1 MVLYAGFTILTKIEI
16 GYMSLLVGIIIGK
29 AMMMGS
35 KGIGGRQY
43 QITAVVLTYLVVA
56 LSQIP
61 IVVYL
66 AGIPLSYV
74 SWGAAIP
81 TALASPFQELKTDTF
96 HGVIGL
102 VILFVGMNI
111 AWKLTAEKPRPAA

>member
-56 LSQIP
+56 LSEIP
-61 IVVYL
+61 IVVIL
-66 AGIPLSYV
+66 RGIPLSYV
-74 SWGAAIP
+74 SWGEAIP
-81 TALASPFQELKTDTF
+81 SALASPFQDLKTDTF

-111 AWKLTAEKPRPAA
+111 AWKQTAEKPRPAA

>member
-56 LSQIP
+56 LSEIP
-61 IVVYL
+61 IVVAL
-66 AGIPLSYV
+66 RGIPLSYV
-74 SWGAAIP
+74 SWGEAIP
-81 TALASPFQELKTDTF
+81 SALASPFQDLKTDTF

>member
-61 IVVYL
+61 IAVSMT
-66 AGIPLSYV
+66 GIPLNALP
-74 SWGAAIP
+74 WGEAIP
-81 TALASPFQELKTDTF
+81 SALASPFQELKADTF
-96 HGVIGL
+96 RGVIGL

>member
-1 MVLYAGFTILTKIEI
+1 MALYAGFTILTKIEI

-66 AGIPLSYV
+66 AGMPLSYV
-74 SWGAAIP
+74 SWGEAIP

-96 HGVIGL
+96 RGVIGL